1 MIYSTSAFTASTPAP
16 CSPMPC
22 SPDAGRTTH
31 ASSTRSNSG
40 QRHPHVALQSG
51 PHHAPQQRATEYD
64 AAVVPK
70 LDTLVARSERRGMRV
85 FSDGIAGLLK
95 SDCDDEKGDLR
106 CTKRLRR
113 VIKNTH
119 IWQVIKYK

>member
-1 MIYSTSAFTASTPAP
+1 
-16 CSPMPC
+16 
-22 SPDAGRTTH
+22 
-31 ASSTRSNSG
+31 
-40 QRHPHVALQSG
+40 VALQPG
-51 PHHAPQQRATEYD
+51 PRHAPQQRATEYD

-85 FSDGIAGLLK
+85 FSDSIAALLK
-95 SDCDDEKGDLR
+95 SDDEKGDLW
-106 CTKRLRR
+106 CTKRLRH